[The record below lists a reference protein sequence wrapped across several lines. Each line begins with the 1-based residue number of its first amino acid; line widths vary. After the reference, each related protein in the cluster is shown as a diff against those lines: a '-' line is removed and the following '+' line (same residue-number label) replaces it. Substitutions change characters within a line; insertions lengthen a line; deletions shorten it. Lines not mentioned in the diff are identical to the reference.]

1 MRLKAGWI
9 AATLVVA
16 AMTSSAV
23 TAQQAEST
31 DPAPQSTNPEVQST
45 GPDPQTHDTQINL
58 NLGAKRLVI
67 QTDAGAAI
75 YSNNAAWGQ
84 VTAGGITIP
93 AAQTGIIVATFTA
106 ESSCSGSPGSWCSI
120 RIVCNGVELQPAS
133 GTDFAFDSVGSTSTT
148 VGWKSLSVTRRT
160 NVVGAGFQSCEV
172 QARSVGTATHR
183 VDDWTF
189 MLEYWRQ

>member
-31 DPAPQSTNPEVQST
+31 DPAPQSTDPDVQST
-45 GPDPQTHDTQINL
+45 GAVPQTHDTQLNL

-75 YSNNAAWGQ
+75 YSNAAAWGQ

-106 ESSCSGSPGSWCSI
+106 ESSCSGRISPLPMI
-120 RIVCNGVELQPAS
+120 
-133 GTDFAFDSVGSTSTT
+133 AFMS
-148 VGWKSLSVTRRT
+148 
-160 NVVGAGFQSCEV
+160 F
-172 QARSVGTATHR
+172 
-183 VDDWTF
+183 
-189 MLEYWRQ
+189 